1 MEGNENGKNG
11 IDEFV
16 SDFDCFFDASEE

>member
-1 MEGNENGKNG
+1 MEGNENKTNS

-16 SDFDCFFDASEE
+16 SDFGRLFDAL